1 MRQPRVDRSVEPAAG
16 AENTAPQQ
24 APVAGAGESALRGNR
39 ATPAMP
45 RDANARRS
53 RWSAIGLLLL
63 TLAAAYAIGLH
74 WWWTSPMLAMG
85 QRMDE
90 LREQELRFRMLAQ
103 QRPAIEQRLAQLR
116 KSEQDNPAF
125 LPEASVELAQAGLS
139 QRIETE
145 VGAVSPD
152 HGSCSITQRTPTP
165 NNAPERYQR
174 VVVQVRL
181 LCGMSEFSA
190 LLHSLESGRPQLF
203 VGNLNI
209 IGRVGFAA
217 NGAPETSGP
226 LDIAFD
232 VYGYLRP
239 GVGASNA
246 NAATAGANANAGGGD
261 AQP

>member
-1 MRQPRVDRSVEPAAG
+1 MRQPRADRPADPSAVAPDAMRADTSVVDPGEPSPIRRKA
-16 AENTAPQQ
+16 
-24 APVAGAGESALRGNR
+24 RGGVK
-39 ATPAMP
+39 PS
-45 RDANARRS
+45 RDIGARRS
-53 RWSAIGLLLL
+53 LLSAIGLALLA
-63 TLAAAYAIGLH
+63 LAAAYAIGLH

-103 QRPAIEQRLAQLR
+103 QRPEIERRLAELR
-116 KSEQDNPAF
+116 RSEESNPAF

-139 QRIETE
+139 QRIESE

-152 HGSCSITQRTPTP
+152 HGSCNITQRTPTAT
-165 NNAPERYQR
+165 NVPERYQR

-181 LCGMSEFSA
+181 LCGMSEFGA
-190 LLHSLESGRPQLF
+190 LLHSLESSRPQLF
-203 VGNLNI
+203 VTNLNI

-217 NGAPETSGP
+217 NGAPDTSGP

-239 GVGASNA
+239 GVGAVSA
-246 NAATAGANANAGGGD
+246 VANANGGGD
-261 AQP
+261 AQH